1 MTLEEILKRL
11 RNINAFL
18 DLSNEEIIDYAGET
32 ARGCEYAVKAG
43 KTWDDISEF
52 IKELE
57 TEGLSD

>member
-18 DLSNEEIIDYAGET
+18 DLSNEEISDYAGKT

-43 KTWDDISEF
+43 KTWADISEF